1 MERTMEKVEQSM
13 ELLRIG
19 DVESALRLSGEAL
32 AEVDSAVN
40 KDKTQARYLCRAAA
54 THIYIMNEVGMSVDA
69 FACGV
74 MSSCMAD
81 YFGYFGDEK
90 AEASSVFLLKETL
103 LAAMRAVDS
112 LGIGEEVIEKGT
124 RMVTLLAIMLKTC
137 SDRMPSELYDENVDD
152 VPELLEMIGRNCV
165 IDSPVVIIDGEEILS
180 ENTQA
185 ILAEVV
191 KIAVELQ
198 LLQV

>member
-1 MERTMEKVEQSM
+1 MERTIEKVEQSM
-13 ELLRIG
+13 ELLSVG

-32 AEVDSAVN
+32 AEVDAAVS
-40 KDKTQARYLCRAAA
+40 KDKAQARYLCRAAA

-74 MSSCMAD
+74 MSCCMAD
-81 YFGYFGDEK
+81 YFGYFGEEK
-90 AEASSVFLLKETL
+90 VDASSIFLLKETL
-103 LAAMRAVDS
+103 LAALRAVDT

-124 RMVTLLAIMLKTC
+124 RMVTLIACMLKGC
-137 SDRMPSELYDENVDD
+137 VERKPGELFDEKVDD
-152 VPELLEMIGRNCV
+152 VEELLEMIGRNCV
-165 IDSPVVIIDGEEILS
+165 LDGAIYIDGEEVS
-180 ENTQA
+180 RDNTRA

-198 LLQV
+198 LLQM